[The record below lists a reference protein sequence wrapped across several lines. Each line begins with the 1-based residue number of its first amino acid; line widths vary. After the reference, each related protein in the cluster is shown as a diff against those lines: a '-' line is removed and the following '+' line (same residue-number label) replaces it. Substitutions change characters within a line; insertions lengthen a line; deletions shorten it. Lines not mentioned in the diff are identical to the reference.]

1 MNQHTPTST
10 GTAPPQP
17 GGKSDT
23 QKQEQIGEG
32 SYEGTRD
39 YQKRMDDYLETADV
53 EADAQAARPA
63 DDAEAAQMKEAEQE
77 GLSHSKAK
85 GQ

>member
-1 MNQHTPTST
+1 MNQHTS
-10 GTAPPQP
+10 PPAGNTPHQD
-17 GGKSDT
+17 GGKSGT

-53 EADAQAARPA
+53 AADAQAARPA
-63 DDAEAAQMKEAEQE
+63 DDAEAAQLKEAEQE